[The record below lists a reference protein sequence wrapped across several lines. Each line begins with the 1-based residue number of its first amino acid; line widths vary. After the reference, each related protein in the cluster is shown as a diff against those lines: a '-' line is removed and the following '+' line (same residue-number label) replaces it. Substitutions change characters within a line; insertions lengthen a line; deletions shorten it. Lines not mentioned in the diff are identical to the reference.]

1 MSDPSPRSAEP
12 PSLWSALRDFLHLRQ
27 TSSLRESIEEAIE
40 EHGEATS
47 SDPDDLDTAERTMLR
62 NMLDLSDRR
71 AGAIAVPRTDIIALP
86 DTADFLTVV
95 ESFREAGHSRLP
107 VYRGSLDDVIGM
119 LHVKD
124 IYAVIAERLAAAGD
138 APWPEPATLMREVL
152 YVPPSRPV
160 IDLLTDMRRR
170 RIHMAIIVDEYGG
183 TDGLATIED
192 IVEEIVGDI
201 EDEHD
206 DEEAPMMVAE
216 PDGCYIMDARME
228 LDELSEA
235 LETDFID
242 PEQAD
247 EVDTIGGLAVLIAG
261 HVPATGERVTHP
273 NGWTMDILESD
284 GRRIERIRLSPPQGE
299 DSSAA

>member
-27 TSSLRESIEEAIE
+27 GSSLRESIEEAIE
-40 EHGEATS
+40 EHEGEPGT
-47 SDPDDLDTAERTMLR
+47 DPDDLDTAERAMLR

-71 AGAIAVPRTDIIALP
+71 AGAIAVPRTDIIALAEG
-86 DTADFLTVV
+86 TDFLTTV
-95 ESFREAGHSRLP
+95 ERFREAGHSRLP
-107 VYRGSLDDVIGM
+107 VYRDGLDDVIGM

-124 IYAVIAERLAAAGD
+124 LYAVIAERLANPTD
-138 APWPEPATLMREVL
+138 MPWPDPATLMREVL

-206 DEEAPMMVAE
+206 DEEPPMLIAE
-216 PDGCYIMDARME
+216 ADGCYAVDARME
-228 LDELSEA
+228 LDALRDA
-235 LETDFID
+235 LETDFED
-242 PEQAD
+242 PEQTD
-247 EVDTIGGLAVLIAG
+247 EVETIGGLAVLLAG
-261 HVPATGERVTHP
+261 RVPASGEHIDHP
-273 NGWTMDILESD
+273 NGWTIDILESD
-284 GRRIERIRLSPPQGE
+284 GRRIDRLRLTPPAPK
-299 DSSAA
+299 AAA